1 MARPTFVQFRSML
14 LFVGGLGGVAYVT
27 VIDQTD
33 RPTLLI
39 LFAAMMG
46 LPLFL
51 RSDERHQAT
60 PPPPPSAAPPPGT
73 PPQGG
78 SP

>member
-1 MARPTFVQFRSML
+1 MTRPTFVQVRSAL
-14 LFVGGLGGVAYVT
+14 LFAGGLTGATYVT
-27 VIDQTD
+27 LADQTD

-51 RSDERHQAT
+51 RSDERHQVQQ
-60 PPPPPSAAPPPGT
+60 PPPPPSAPPPGGQ
-73 PPQGG
+73 P
-78 SP
+78 